1 MLENDRLR
9 ISVPDFNVIADV
21 SLTLQNVLTD
31 SLSIL
36 QPAPPPIAQV
46 HDLQNTPAQAPPT
59 LTLFLFDICEDPS
72 ARNRGRVRDVVP
84 PNLTVRKP
92 PLALMLRYLLTPWS
106 GDRFTDHRILGR
118 VMQTLYD
125 GAIISGTQ
133 LAGGL
138 AGSDQALKITPAT
151 LTLDERSRVWFSIQR
166 PYRLSV
172 AYEVRVVN
180 LDSDIADQRRP
191 VGSRQLDYEEV
202 EQKNGT

>member
-1 MLENDRLR
+1 M
-9 ISVPDFNVIADV
+9 PDFNVIADV
-21 SLTLQNVLTD
+21 SLTLENVLTD

-46 HDLQNTPAQAPPT
+46 HDLVITPSQAPPT
-59 LTLFLFDICEDPS
+59 LTLFLFDIAEDPS
-72 ARNRGRVRDVVP
+72 ARNRARTRDVVP
-84 PNLTVRKP
+84 PNVTITKP

-133 LAGGL
+133 LAGSPPPNGL
-138 AGSDQALKITPAT
+138 RESNQALKVTPAT

-172 AYEVRVVN
+172 AYEIRVVN
-180 LDSDIADQRRP
+180 LDSDLVDRRRP
-191 VGSRQLDYEEV
+191 VGTRQLDYEEV
-202 EQKNGT
+202 EQKDEET

>member
-1 MLENDRLR
+1 M
-9 ISVPDFNVIADV
+9 PFNVIADV
-21 SLTLQNVLTD
+21 SRTLQVVLTD

-36 QPAPPPIAQV
+36 QPAPPPVAQV
-46 HDLQNTPAQAPPT
+46 HDLQGNISQAPPT
-59 LTLFLFDICEDPS
+59 LTIFLFDVAEDPS
-72 ARNRGRVRDVVP
+72 ARNRGRIRDVAP
-84 PNLTVRKP
+84 PNLTIRKP
-92 PLALMLRYLLTPWS
+92 PMALMLRYLLTPWS

-133 LAGGL
+133 LTGGL
-138 AGSDQALKITPAT
+138 TGSDQALKVTPAT

-180 LDSDIADQRRP
+180 LRSGVADLAHP
-191 VGSRQLDYEEV
+191 VNARQLDYEEA
-202 EQKNGT
+202 EQT

>member
-1 MLENDRLR
+1 M
-9 ISVPDFNVIADV
+9 PDFNVIADV

-36 QPAPPPIAQV
+36 LPAPPPIAQV
-46 HDLQNTPAQAPPT
+46 HDLQTNPPQAPPT
-59 LTLFLFDICEDPS
+59 LTLFLFDINEDPS
-72 ARNRGRVRDVVP
+72 ARNRPRIREVNP
-84 PNLTVRKP
+84 PDINIRKP

-118 VMQTLYD
+118 VMQTFYD

-138 AGSDQALKITPAT
+138 VGSDQALKITPAT
-151 LTLDERSRVWFSIQR
+151 LTLDERSRVWFSVQR

-180 LDSDIADQRRP
+180 LDSDIADRKRP
-191 VGSRQLDYEEV
+191 VGVRQLDYEEISTN
-202 EQKNGT
+202 E

>member
-1 MLENDRLR
+1 
-9 ISVPDFNVIADV
+9 VPDFNVIADV

-46 HDLQNTPAQAPPT
+46 HDLQGNIPQAPPT
-59 LTLFLFDICEDPS
+59 LTLFLFDVHEDPS
-72 ARNRGRVRDVVP
+72 ARNRPRIREVNP
-84 PNLTVRKP
+84 PDINIRKP

-151 LTLDERSRVWFSIQR
+151 LTLDERSRVWFSVQR
-166 PYRLSV
+166 PYHLSI

-180 LDSDIADQRRP
+180 LDSDIADRKRP
-191 VGSRQLDYEEV
+191 VGARQLDYEEV
-202 EQKNGT
+202 SQSE

>member
-1 MLENDRLR
+1 M
-9 ISVPDFNVIADV
+9 PDFNVIADV
-21 SLTLQNVLTD
+21 SLTLQDVLTD

-36 QPAPPPIAQV
+36 LPGPPPIAQV
-46 HDLQNTPAQAPPT
+46 HDLQGNISQAPPT
-59 LTLFLFDICEDPS
+59 LTLFLFDVYEDPS
-72 ARNRGRVRDVVP
+72 ARNRPRIREVNP
-84 PNLTVRKP
+84 PDINIRKP

-151 LTLDERSRVWFSIQR
+151 LTLDERSRVWFSVQR
-166 PYRLSV
+166 PYHLSV

-180 LDSDIADQRRP
+180 LDSDIADRKRP
-191 VGSRQLDYEEV
+191 VGVRQLDYEEV
-202 EQKNGT
+202 SQSE

>member
-1 MLENDRLR
+1 MPNFE
-9 ISVPDFNVIADV
+9 VIADV
-21 SLTLQNVLTD
+21 SLTLENVLTD
-31 SLSIL
+31 SLSVL
-36 QPAPPPIAQV
+36 QPPPPPVAQV
-46 HDLQNTPAQAPPT
+46 HDLQGDIPPAPAT
-59 LTLFLFDICEDPS
+59 LTLFLFDVAEDPS
-72 ARNRGRVRDVVP
+72 ARNRPRIREAVP
-84 PNLTVRKP
+84 PNSITIRKP

-138 AGSDQALKITPAT
+138 AGSDQALKITPAS
-151 LTLDERSRVWFSIQR
+151 LTLDERSRVWFSVQK

-180 LDSDIADQRRP
+180 LDSDVADSQRP
-191 VGSRQLDYEEV
+191 VGSRRLDYEELG
-202 EQKNGT
+202 QG

>member
-1 MLENDRLR
+1 M
-9 ISVPDFNVIADV
+9 PFNVIADV

-36 QPAPPPIAQV
+36 VPAPPPIAQL
-46 HDLQNTPAQAPPT
+46 HDLRPGNIPEAPPT
-59 LTLFLFDICEDPS
+59 LTIFLFDVAEDPS
-72 ARNRGRVRDVVP
+72 ARNRARIREVVP
-84 PNLTVRKP
+84 PNVTIRKP
-92 PLALMLRYLLTPWS
+92 PMALMLRYLLTPWS
-106 GDRFTDHRILGR
+106 GDRLTDHRILGR

-125 GAIISGTQ
+125 GAILSGTQ

-180 LDSDIADQRRP
+180 LRSGVADLTHP
-191 VGSRQLDYEEV
+191 VNARQLDYEEV
-202 EQKNGT
+202 EQA

>member
-1 MLENDRLR
+1 M
-9 ISVPDFNVIADV
+9 PFNVIADV

-36 QPAPPPIAQV
+36 PPAPPPIAQV
-46 HDLQNTPAQAPPT
+46 HDLQGNISQAPAT
-59 LTLFLFDICEDPS
+59 LTIFLFDVAEDPS
-72 ARNRGRVRDVVP
+72 ARNRARIREVVP
-84 PNLTVRKP
+84 PNVTIRRP
-92 PLALMLRYLLTPWS
+92 PMALMLRYLLTPWS
-106 GDRFTDHRILGR
+106 GDRLTDHRILGR

-125 GAIISGTQ
+125 GAIISGPQ

-172 AYEVRVVN
+172 AYEIRVVN
-180 LDSDIADQRRP
+180 LRSGVVDLTRP
-191 VGSRQLDYEEV
+191 VNARQLDYEEV
-202 EQKNGT
+202 EQA